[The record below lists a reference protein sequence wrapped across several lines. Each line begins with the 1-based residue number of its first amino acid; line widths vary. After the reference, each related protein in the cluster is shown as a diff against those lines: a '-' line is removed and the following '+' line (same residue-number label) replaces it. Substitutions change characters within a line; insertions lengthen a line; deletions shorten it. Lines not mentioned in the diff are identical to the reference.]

1 MKRAILLLN
10 LGGPENLDAVKPFL
24 YRLFLDPEIIRIRF
38 SPLRKLV
45 AWLISNLRASSSR
58 DLYKQIGGGSPIREL
73 TDRQSTALEA
83 LLKKEKRDVS
93 VHTAFQCSPPFIED
107 VMTQLSRRGVE
118 RVLAVPLYPQY
129 SFTTSRGALDRVTAA
144 VYRHKKMEGFAVRSY
159 PTHPKFAQAHADLIR
174 GESRQFTDPQDARIH
189 LLFSAH
195 SIPEK
200 LVTREGDP
208 YRDEV
213 EASVA
218 AIVKAAEWKG
228 GFSLA
233 WQSKL
238 GPVKWLTPSTAEVIR
253 ELAKKKISQLL
264 IVPVA
269 FVSDHIETLQEI
281 DILFREE
288 ARKAGIREFRRTRGL
303 NDHPVFIE
311 CLADLALSQK
321 DFWK

>member
-1 MKRAILLLN
+1 MKRAVLLLN

-24 YRLFLDPEIIRIRF
+24 YRLFVDPEIIRVRF
-38 SPLRKLV
+38 APLRRLI
-45 AWLISNLRASSSR
+45 AWFISETRAGKSKR
-58 DLYKQIGGGSPIREL
+58 LYAEIGGGSPIRDI
-73 TDRQSTALEA
+73 TDRQSSALEA
-83 LLKKEKRDVS
+83 LLKKEKRDIT

-107 VMTQLSRRGVE
+107 VMTQLSRKGVE
-118 RVLAVPLYPQY
+118 RVLALPLYPQY
-129 SFTTSRGALDRVTAA
+129 SFTTTKGALDRVTAE

-159 PTHPKFAQAHADLIR
+159 PTHPLFARAHAELIR
-174 GESRQFTDPQDARIH
+174 EEARQFTDPHDARIH

-200 LVTREGDP
+200 LVTKEGDP
-208 YRDEV
+208 YRNEV

-218 AIVKAAEWKG
+218 AIVQAANWKG
-228 GFSLA
+228 GFSLS

-238 GPVKWLTPSTAEVIR
+238 GPVKWLSPGTADVIA
-253 ELAKKKISQLL
+253 ELGKKKVSQLL

-281 DILFREE
+281 DILFKED
-288 ARKAGIREFRRTRGL
+288 ARKAGIREFRRTPGL
-303 NDHPVFIE
+303 NDHPTFIQ
-311 CLADLALSQK
+311 CLADLAMSQK